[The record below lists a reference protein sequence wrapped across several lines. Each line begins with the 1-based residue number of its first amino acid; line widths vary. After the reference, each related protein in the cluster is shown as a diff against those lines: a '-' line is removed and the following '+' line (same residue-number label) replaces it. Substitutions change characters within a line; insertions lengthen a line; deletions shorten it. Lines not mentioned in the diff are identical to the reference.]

1 MVGIHAAT
9 IKRSVALLS
18 TRPGVI
24 QPSRGLAQGRA
35 VGALGIIIAGFGV
48 LGEAY
53 QFTALM
59 LV

>member
-1 MVGIHAAT
+1 MLWLFGGM
-9 IKRSVALLS
+9 LLL
-18 TRPGVI
+18 
-24 QPSRGLAQGRA
+24 GLHLASNSIVRFADAFVEGRA
-35 VGALGIIIAGFGV
+35 VGTLGIIIAGFGV